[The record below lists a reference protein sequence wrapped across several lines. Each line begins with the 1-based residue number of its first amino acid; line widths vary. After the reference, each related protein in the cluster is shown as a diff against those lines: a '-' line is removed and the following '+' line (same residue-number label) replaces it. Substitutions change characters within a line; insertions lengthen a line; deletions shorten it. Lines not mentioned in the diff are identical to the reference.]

1 MQSHRGAI
9 AATSGS
15 FTILAELLTN
25 HQKSYYMKRRDFFEK
40 SMIAGGLMGPAAA
53 MSSFDPAEAFRNP
66 PVETATG
73 EMFIERP
80 AEGRPHE
87 GKVLAVIQPHC
98 DDIPYFAAGTVAKLL
113 HEGYTGYLIRTTNDD
128 AAGAGDTL
136 GERVLNNERSNEA
149 FAKVMGFKK
158 VYDLGYRNHR
168 MDEYNIQEIKGRL
181 IFLFRLL
188 KVDTVVSFDPWDHYE
203 ENPDHY
209 VTARAVEAARWM
221 SGMGTDYPEQLDVVK
236 PHSVIER
243 YYFARGPQVANRVVD
258 ISNFID
264 KKVEANM
271 AVVAQGGGGNAG
283 ANLRKR
289 LAAEGKKLPELGND
303 DRTANFNYIKNFF
316 LDKFSESLRG
326 VPSDRKTG
334 EQYGLGWAEKFRYF
348 GRTPSGFND
357 YISEK
362 SVSL

>member
-1 MQSHRGAI
+1 M
-9 AATSGS
+9 
-15 FTILAELLTN
+15 
-25 HQKSYYMKRRDFFEK
+25 MKRRDFFEK
-40 SMIAGGLMGPAAA
+40 SAIAGGMAVPAAA
-53 MSSFDPAEAFRNP
+53 LTSMKPEAFYG
-66 PVETATG
+66 PVPADE
-73 EMFIERP
+73 EVFIEKP
-80 AEGRPHE
+80 VPGRPHE

-98 DDIPYFAAGTVAKLL
+98 DDIAYFAAGTVAKLL

-128 AAGAGDTL
+128 AAGAGKSM
-136 GERVLNNERSNEA
+136 GERVFNNEASNEA

-221 SGMGTDYPEQLDVVK
+221 AGMNTDYPEQLEVVE

-243 YYFARGPQVANRVVD
+243 YYYARGPQAVNRIVD

-264 KKVEANM
+264 RKVEANM
-271 AVVAQGGGGNAG
+271 AVVSQGGGGNTG
-283 ANLRKR
+283 SLLRKR
-289 LAAEGKKLPELGND
+289 LAAEGKKLPVLGND
-303 DRTANFNYIKNFF
+303 DRTADFNYIKNFM
-316 LDKFSESLRG
+316 LDQFSDNLRG

-334 EQYGLGWAEKFRYF
+334 EKYGLEWAERFHYF
-348 GRTPSGFND
+348 GPSASGIQD
-357 YISEK
+357 YILK
-362 SVSL
+362 NAVNI